1 MKHMTL
7 SVHHV
12 KACLLS
18 VHDGEATMLATTLS
32 GSNEISYKSETIK
45 VGHTFVDTFDDF
57 DEQKFIRQRPGKTVS
72 NEA

>member
-18 VHDGEATMLATTLS
+18 VHDGVAMMLATTLS

-45 VGHTFVDTFDDF
+45 VGHTFVDTFD
-57 DEQKFIRQRPGKTVS
+57 EQKFIRQRPGKTVS
-72 NEA
+72 K